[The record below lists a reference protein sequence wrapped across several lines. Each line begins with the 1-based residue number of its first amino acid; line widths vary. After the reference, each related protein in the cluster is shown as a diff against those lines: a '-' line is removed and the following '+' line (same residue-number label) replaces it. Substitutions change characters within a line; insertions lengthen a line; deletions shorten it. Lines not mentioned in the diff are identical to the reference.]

1 MQHIF
6 YPIAGWCLWSIH
18 IFIFQFCFGKVE
30 LVPELCTSGS
40 PFFGTPLLTFHP
52 VANNLDIISKFSQK
66 HPGMKAVEISAKT
79 DKQGLL
85 RFDYPL
91 KRKIKGYGLSF
102 NLMRKNMILMLMK
115 SSFG

>member
-1 MQHIF
+1 
-6 YPIAGWCLWSIH
+6 
-18 IFIFQFCFGKVE
+18 
-30 LVPELCTSGS
+30 
-40 PFFGTPLLTFHP
+40 
-52 VANNLDIISKFSQK
+52 
-66 HPGMKAVEISAKT
+66 MKAVEISAKN

-102 NLMRKNMILMLMK
+102 YLMRKKMILMLMK